1 MLRIFGWLIFFAIIY
16 YGWQAGWFTS
26 VLDYFSESSKAA
38 RQEKVIHHEDGSYTE
53 VKYRNVFDVLTSGKL

>member
-1 MLRIFGWLIFFAIIY
+1 MTRVLCWLIFLAIIY
-16 YGWQAGWFTS
+16 FGWQSGWFQPIF
-26 VLDYFSESSKAA
+26 DYFSESARAA

>member
-1 MLRIFGWLIFFAIIY
+1 MLRIFGWLIFFALIY
-16 YGWQAGWFTS
+16 YGWQSGWFTPIFN
-26 VLDYFSESSKAA
+26 YFSEASRAA